1 MSKLFTPKDLMARW
15 SVTDNTLRRWRM
27 LGTGP
32 DYIKLGPGKGSEVR
46 YRLEDIER
54 FEKDNKIEQM

>member
-32 DYIKLGPGKGSEVR
+32 DYIKLGPGKASEVR

-54 FEKDNKIEQM
+54 FEKENRIEQM